1 MRRVI
6 AGPRK
11 PAPRSPAGRP
21 RRRARPAWLAPVLR
35 WGTAAVAL
43 AAVGGA
49 IGWSVES
56 GRAVAVWQQA
66 VEGVQQM
73 TADAGLAVG
82 DVLVAGRQE
91 TDPSHL
97 LDVVG
102 VERGMPILAL
112 DLASIRQRVE
122 ALPWVKSA
130 RVERR
135 LPDTLFIS
143 LTERRPLALWQRQRA
158 LALVDEDG
166 VVITDRKL
174 GRFAHLPIVIG
185 DGAPERAREA
195 IAMLSAEPDLLARVR
210 ALTWVGD
217 RRWTVRLDDLQ
228 GGGIDVQLP
237 ESGAAAAWSQ
247 LAGMERDH
255 GVLKREVTT
264 VDLRIPN
271 QLIVRVPS
279 DPVERV
285 LAPGKNT

>member
-1 MRRVI
+1 MRRLI
-6 AGPRK
+6 GGTRK
-11 PAPRSPAGRP
+11 PAKPAPRP
-21 RRRARPAWLAPVLR
+21 RRRARPAWLAPALR

-43 AAVGGA
+43 AAAGGA
-49 IGWSVES
+49 IGWTVES
-56 GRAVAVWQQA
+56 GRAGAAWQQT
-66 VEGVQQM
+66 VEGVQRM

-82 DVLVAGRQE
+82 DVLVTGRQE
-91 TDPSHL
+91 TDPTQL
-97 LDVVG
+97 LEVVG

-130 RVERR
+130 RVERQ

-143 LTERRPLALWQRQRA
+143 LTERRPLALWQRHRT

-174 GRFAHLPIVIG
+174 GRFASLPIVIG

-195 IAMLSAEPDLLARVR
+195 LVMLAAEPDLLARVR

-237 ESGAAAAWSQ
+237 EAGAAAAWSQ

-279 DPVERV
+279 DAAERA